1 MTKALTVDRNMA
13 CKRHRLAYAPPAE
26 RYPHPTL
33 VDIAIGKKYTE
44 QIGYQLDGYTG
55 ASRSGG
61 TVMRWLIPSCRVK
74 DYKRAK
80 VI

>member
-1 MTKALTVDRNMA
+1 MIGIWLVSATALPT
-13 CKRHRLAYAPPAE
+13 APPAE
-26 RYPHPTL
+26 RYPNPTL
-33 VDIAIGKKYTE
+33 VDIAREKKYKE
-44 QIGYQLDGYTG
+44 QIGYQRDGYTG

-61 TVMRWLIPSCRVK
+61 TVLRWLIPSCGVK